1 MAFDFRQLATSLGSG
16 DTLGALG
23 TTFGM
28 PSCLLNLTSQMLAL
42 LPSPL
47 LVFISELSDEAAAKA
62 NEFFAELLNYVNEK
76 LGILSFDTE
85 NGFLRFFSDSSLASL
100 NGLLAGIGGMVGAI
114 SAAAAAGAQLYTNV
128 TTAIAQIEEIIECLN
143 SFLNGPG
150 GPFASNLPPDYS
162 DRYRQ
167 LAEAEFARYRAQ
179 MQEILKAIQAIN
191 SLQGKLNDEFQRR
204 AENPFLEPMVAS
216 DPSGF
221 GFTVMPPA
229 PGDEDIIRLVFG
241 PPISVEGQ
249 YLLSVDGLY
258 YDSQTDDG
266 LEPVLTFLRSKDTL
280 IEAADRWKF
289 DHAPSLG
296 GKGDQVSSES
306 FNKWLNSIFD
316 VNKVDD
322 SIQLKDHYEKDHF
335 LRLLHGNKEKRVL
348 DLSSYI
354 NQLISGGSSQA
365 IVDNFKQS
373 LISEVAYHEDK
384 IRRRKKQI
392 EIATK
397 VNEVFGKNI
406 SFAPGKVPI
415 NDFSYLQ
422 DCNISLSLDRQR
434 GLVLRQDEVSGIVL
448 PLNPTFAVSKAWE
461 GADSQLEFLS
471 VPEIGIGAILTDS
484 SGVSEASAAELSMS
498 DVVITSNLFAIYNF
512 LNSKISD
519 PSGTDFTVLNCVS
532 TDDYNNAQLVGGSQ
546 EDIFKYGL
554 ASVYLEGIT
563 RNNGTSISGLGSY
576 VKLPDTSEYQ
586 DWLYDLNGASFE
598 TWAYVPDLSA
608 NSGWFN
614 NDASSLYRLILS
626 CENTGTHPNAT
637 IRTENINNIQA
648 RYLSEYTRGLIVGFT
663 RDIRWTNETLP
674 SNAADTNDASSAGFL
689 IAPTIS
695 YDETSIGFITRDC
708 SYADGW
714 YGMFV
719 PASSTTES
727 GNSLWKVSQQFC
739 DLAFTLDYEKNEI
752 ILYLDKEVLATSSI
766 SEVFGTRAYAPP
778 RLPSIVFS
786 NSFKYNTSS
795 VGQSAPESLKYGP
808 TLNQY
813 FTPWILGGGYTD
825 GMALNGNFMGGEF
838 NGVTSGLRGYLGS
851 TKFYRKPLS
860 STEVEFNYSIQ
871 SKLYKN
877 IAL

>member
-1 MAFDFRQLATSLGSG
+1 MAFDFKQLATSLGSG

-47 LVFISELSDEAAAKA
+47 LLFVSELSDEAAEKA
-62 NEFFAELLNYVNEK
+62 NEFIAELLRSVEDK

-85 NGFLRFFSDSSLASL
+85 TGFLRFLSDTSLGSL

-114 SAAAAAGAQLYTNV
+114 SAAAQAGAQLYLNV
-128 TTAIAQIEEIIECLN
+128 TQSIAQIQEIIDCLN

-162 DRYRQ
+162 SRYQQ
-167 LAEAEFARYRAQ
+167 LAEAEYARIRAQ
-179 MQEILKAIQAIN
+179 LEEILKAIQAIN
-191 SLQGKLNDEFQRR
+191 ALQERVNNEFQRR
-204 AENPFLEPMVAS
+204 ADDPFAEPMVAS

-221 GFTVMPPA
+221 GFTVMPMA
-229 PGDEDIIRLVFG
+229 QDREDVIRLVFG
-241 PPISVEGQ
+241 PPKSIEGQ

-266 LEPVLTFLRSKDTL
+266 LEPVLTYLRSKDML
-280 IEAADRWKF
+280 IEASERWKF

-296 GKGDQVSSES
+296 GKGDQISNVS
-306 FNKWLNSIFD
+306 FNKWVNSIFD
-316 VNKVDD
+316 VKKVDD
-322 SIQLKDHYEKDHF
+322 SIELKDHYAKDHF

-354 NQLISGGSSQA
+354 TQLTNDGASQA
-365 IVDNFKQS
+365 IIDNFKQS

-397 VNEVFGKNI
+397 VNEVFGKSI
-406 SFAPGKVPI
+406 QFAPGKVPI
-415 NDFSYLQ
+415 NDFSYLE
-422 DCNISLSLDRQR
+422 DCNISLSLSTQK

-448 PLNPTFAVSKAWE
+448 PVRPTFAVSKSWE
-461 GADSQLEFLS
+461 GADSELEFLS
-471 VPEIGIGAILTDS
+471 VPQIGVGAIITDS
-484 SGVSEASAAELSMS
+484 SGVSDASAAELSMS
-498 DVVITSNLFAIYNF
+498 DVVTTSNLFAIYNY
-512 LNSKISD
+512 LNSKITSPSSSD
-519 PSGTDFTVLNCVS
+519 YTVLNCMS
-532 TDDYNNAQLVGGSQ
+532 TDDYNNAQLVGNSQ
-546 EDIFKYGL
+546 EDIFRYGL

-563 RNNGTSISGLGSY
+563 KNNGTSISGLGSY
-576 VKLPDTSEYQ
+576 LRLPDTTEYQ
-586 DWLYDLNGASFE
+586 DWLYDPRGASFQ
-598 TWAYVPDLSA
+598 TWTYVPDLSS
-608 NSGWFN
+608 NSSWFN
-614 NDASSLYRLILS
+614 NDASSLYRLVLS

-637 IRTENINNIQA
+637 NRTETINNIQL

-663 RDIRWTNETLP
+663 RDTRWTKGTLP
-674 SNAADTNDASSAGFL
+674 SNASEDNDASAAGFL

-695 YDETSIGFITRDC
+695 YDSTSIGFITKDC
-708 SYADGW
+708 SYVDGW

-719 PASSTTES
+719 PASATTSS
-727 GNSLWKVSQQFC
+727 GKALWKVSEEFC
-739 DLAFTLDYEKNEI
+739 DLAFTLDYQKDEI
-752 ILYLDKEVLATSSI
+752 TLYLDKEVLAVSSV
-766 SEVFGTRAYAPP
+766 SQVFGSDTYRPP
-778 RLPSIVFS
+778 KLPSIIFTD
-786 NSFKYNTSS
+786 SFEYNTST
-795 VGQSAPESLKYGP
+795 VGPTAPDSLKTGP
-808 TLNQY
+808 QLNDY

-825 GMALNGNFMGGEF
+825 GMALTGNFMGGEF
-838 NGVTSGLRGYLGS
+838 GGVTSGLRGYLGS
-851 TKFYRKPLS
+851 TKFYRKPINGK
-860 STEVEFNYSIQ
+860 EIEFNYLIQ

>member
-1 MAFDFRQLATSLGSG
+1 MALDFRQLATSLGSG

-28 PSCLLNLTSQMLAL
+28 PSCLLNLTSQMLGL

-62 NEFFAELLNYVNEK
+62 NEFFAELFAWTSEK

-85 NGFLRFFSDSSLASL
+85 TGFLRFFSDSSLAGWNAL
-100 NGLLAGIGGMVGAI
+100 MAGIGGMVGAI

-162 DRYRQ
+162 NRYKQ
-167 LAEAEFARYRAQ
+167 LAEAEFARIRAQ
-179 MQEILKAIQAIN
+179 MLEIQKAIQAIN
-191 SLQGKLNDEFQRR
+191 DLQRRLNDEFQRR

-221 GFTVMPPA
+221 GFAVMPQA
-229 PGDEDIIRLVFG
+229 PIDENVIRLVFG
-241 PPISVEGQ
+241 PPRSVDGQ

-266 LEPVLTFLRSKDTL
+266 VEPVLTFLRRKDTL
-280 IEAADRWKF
+280 IEAANRWKF

-316 VNKVDD
+316 INKVDD

-354 NQLISGGSSQA
+354 TQLITEGSSQA

-397 VNEVFGKNI
+397 VNEVFGKNL

-422 DCNISLSLDRQR
+422 DCNISLSLDKQK

-448 PLNPTFAVSKAWE
+448 PIKPTFAVSKAWE

-471 VPEIGIGAILTDS
+471 VPEIGVGAILTDS
-484 SGVSEASAAELSMS
+484 SGVSEASGAELSMS
-498 DVVITSNLFAIYNF
+498 DVVVTSELFAIYNF
-512 LNSKISD
+512 LNSKISE
-519 PSGTDFTVLNCVS
+519 PSGSNFTVLNCVS

-563 RNNGTSISGLGSY
+563 KNNGTSISGLGSY
-576 VKLPDTSEYQ
+576 VRLPDTEEYQ
-586 DWLYDLNGASFE
+586 DWLYDLNGASFQ
-598 TWAYVPDLSA
+598 TWAYVPDLSS
-608 NSGWFN
+608 NSSWFN

-626 CENTGTHPNAT
+626 CENTGAHPNAT
-637 IRTENINNIQA
+637 PRTENINNIQA
-648 RYLSEYTRGLIVGFT
+648 RYLAEYTRGLLVGFT
-663 RDIRWTNETLP
+663 RDTRWTKGTLP
-674 SNAADTNDASSAGFL
+674 SNAADANDASAAGFL

-695 YDETSIGFITRDC
+695 YDQNSIGFITKDC

-714 YGMFV
+714 YGMFI
-719 PASSTTES
+719 PASATTAS
-727 GNSLWKVSQQFC
+727 GKSLWDVSQQFC
-739 DLAFTLDYEKNEI
+739 DLAFTLDYKKDEVT
-752 ILYLDKEVLATSSI
+752 LYLDNEVLATSAVTQ
-766 SEVFGTRAYAPP
+766 VFGSSPYSSPK
-778 RLPSIVFS
+778 LPSIIFK
-786 NSFKYNTSS
+786 NSFEYNTSS
-795 VGQSAPESLKYGP
+795 VGQTAPESLKYGP
-808 TLNQY
+808 TLNKY

-825 GMALNGNFMGGEF
+825 GMVLQGNFMGGEF

-860 STEVEFNYSIQ
+860 RTEVEFNYSIQ